1 MGQFSLR
8 LTNTYGCL
16 PWECPVTHERN
27 VIRLWSIIVIN
38 RALSAKQT
46 WETGMNTREERD
58 DNTIRVCNLPSPYT
72 SIYAHACDKNT
83 FRRQRITSLLLL
95 CQLRRFK
102 KEKKKSHLSIH
113 QISNNNFPLSEDKM
127 DRCMKM
133 ELIARENE
141 KWGEEETEGRRKD
154 GFSKPHGLAKS
165 LPRTNKGLEKPLIQ
179 VQLIP
184 APQSAGSRTTRNS
197 ARQYIALRYEGLFE
211 V

>member
-1 MGQFSLR
+1 MLCRRNR
-8 LTNTYGCL
+8 LGKRG
-16 PWECPVTHERN
+16 WIRERN
-27 VIRLWSIIVIN
+27 EMITRYVSVIFLPHIHLYMHT
-38 RALSAKQT
+38 RA
-46 WETGMNTREERD
+46 TR
-58 DNTIRVCNLPSPYT
+58 IS
-72 SIYAHACDKNT
+72 

-133 ELIARENE
+133 ELIVWENE
-141 KWGEEETEGRRKD
+141 KWGEEETERRRKD
-154 GFSKPHGLAKS
+154 GFSKPHGLVKS